1 MNSTSSGGEVNI
13 EYEMMMRDLDF
24 IIQQQPDFIFAYY
37 NKANVLCMKGEFQTA
52 LSYYDRCVELDP
64 EFAEAWFNRGLTR
77 IYLGQNDEGLSDLSR
92 AGELGIY
99 QAYNLITR
107 FQ

>member
-1 MNSTSSGGEVNI
+1 MLCSQKEYQSAIQHYTKAIEVDN
-13 EYEMMMRDLDF
+13 D
-24 IIQQQPDFIFAYY
+24 
-37 NKANVLCMKGEFQTA
+37 
-52 LSYYDRCVELDP
+52 
-64 EFAEAWFNRGLTR
+64 FAEAWFNRGLTR
-77 IYLGQNDEGLSDLSR
+77 IFIGETEDGIQDLSK

>member
-1 MNSTSSGGEVNI
+1 
-13 EYEMMMRDLDF
+13 MMMRDYDY
-24 IIQQQPDFIFAYY
+24 IIHEQPDFVFAYY
-37 NKANVLCMKGEFQTA
+37 NKANVLCMKGDFEA
-52 LSYYDRCVELDP
+52 AIPYYTRSVELDS

-77 IYLGQNDEGLSDLSR
+77 IYLGDTENGLNDLSR

-107 FQ
+107 FR